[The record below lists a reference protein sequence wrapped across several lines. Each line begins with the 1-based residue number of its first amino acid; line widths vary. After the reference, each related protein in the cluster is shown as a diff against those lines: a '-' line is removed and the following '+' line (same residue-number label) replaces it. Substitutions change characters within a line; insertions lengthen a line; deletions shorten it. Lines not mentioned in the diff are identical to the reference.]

1 MAVQTTTRAALS
13 DDAPEFHASARRRAR
28 TVQPAVNAKRE
39 PNYGKLWC
47 IWSFSLLSVLT
58 SVRILYGPGWRKQ
71 RRQGPGAR
79 ANRGKTGEPQLA
91 AHGVEKTAAD
101 IQLYTIKSKIAL

>member
-1 MAVQTTTRAALS
+1 ML
-13 DDAPEFHASARRRAR
+13 
-28 TVQPAVNAKRE
+28 
-39 PNYGKLWC
+39 YGKLWC
-47 IWSFSLLSVLT
+47 MEFQFAERVTDLCT
-58 SVRILYGPGWRKQ
+58 YTVRARLAEAKA
-71 RRQGPGAR
+71 PGAR